1 MTTRK
6 DKNKISTITEPV
18 LLDDGE
24 LNPDFEQS
32 LSDAIENMPETYI
45 RLSGDSEWNTTK
57 DNWTFT
63 GDIVSYFAQCAVS
76 FSPYTAPDNLV
87 GVLEQVELIFKPL
100 EDSGGM
106 FEISLCTVNELLHEH
121 IIPLQQVQ
129 EWNVPKNGDH
139 RVAQFSSRYSS
150 KPDPDDDFIDLS
162 ALAHGV
168 CLALRQTRR
177 ERKEFDK
184 KFEEDYKNSLQ

>member
-63 GDIVSYFAQCAVS
+63 GDIVSY
-76 FSPYTAPDNLV
+76 
-87 GVLEQVELIFKPL
+87 
-100 EDSGGM
+100 
-106 FEISLCTVNELLHEH
+106 
-121 IIPLQQVQ
+121 
-129 EWNVPKNGDH
+129 
-139 RVAQFSSRYSS
+139 
-150 KPDPDDDFIDLS
+150 
-162 ALAHGV
+162 
-168 CLALRQTRR
+168 
-177 ERKEFDK
+177 
-184 KFEEDYKNSLQ
+184 